1 MAITRLEESLS
12 HIEMRTF
19 YKAICPRI
27 VARDAYVGNMIVL
40 REICECLDKR
50 SPVVGYYFK

>member
-1 MAITRLEESLS
+1 MAITRFDESLS

-19 YKAICPRI
+19 YKAIFPRI

-50 SPVVGYYFK
+50 SPVVGNYFE